1 MSQKWEGAEHAL
13 RLALARRPN
22 LNVDGFL
29 GKRREEEKF
38 WVEHY
43 DFLLSNGY
51 QLRPRYNPEWVPS
64 WIRAAQPTEYL
75 DYEDS
80 IPLLMYTHLNDALH
94 VQDGSKVVFKH
105 VKRLSKE
112 TVIVTSLSDIADPR
126 NHCVPVLAVLSL
138 PGATELDPRDAL
150 LVMPRLIH
158 FAMLP
163 FCFVG
168 EFAEAMRQFVEGL
181 QFMHECGVAHR
192 DACHF
197 NLMMDGS
204 KVVPNGCHFVRP
216 ISPTGI
222 VRDTIEWHTRWSVKP
237 NKYYFIDFDL
247 AASYARGV
255 EIETQVG
262 RIGQDRSVPEFAFPL
277 SPFPYN
283 PFKVDIYQLGNA
295 LLTVVER
302 YDGLEPFLA
311 LLKPMTSQYPEDRPA
326 LSEVLSQLDDF
337 TPEMLECRVKSHS
350 RTSLD
355 ETCFELS
362 EHSLIP

>member
-1 MSQKWEGAEHAL
+1 MSQKWEGAERAL
-13 RLALARRPN
+13 KLALARRST
-22 LNVDGFL
+22 LEVDEFL
-29 GKRREEEKF
+29 GKRREEEEF

-43 DFLLSNGY
+43 HFLLSNGY
-51 QLRPRYNPEWVPS
+51 QLRPRYNPDWVPS

-75 DYEDS
+75 DCEDS
-80 IPLLMYTHLNDALH
+80 VALAMYTHLNDAIR

-105 VKRLSKE
+105 VKQMSKE
-112 TVIVTSLSDIADPR
+112 TIIGATLGKIAHPR
-126 NHCVPVLAVLSL
+126 NHCVPVLAVLPL
-138 PGATELDPRDAL
+138 PGTTELDPRDAL
-150 LVMPRLIH
+150 LVMPQLIH

-181 QFMHECGVAHR
+181 DFMHECGIAHR
-192 DACHF
+192 DACYF

-204 KVVPNGCHFVRP
+204 KVVPGGFHFVRP
-216 ISPTGI
+216 RSPTGI
-222 VRDTIEWHTRWSVKP
+222 VRDTIEWHTRWSAKP

-247 AASYARGV
+247 AATYVRGV
-255 EIETQVG
+255 EMETRVG

-277 SPFPYN
+277 SPLPYD
-283 PFKVDIYQLGNA
+283 PFKLDIYQLGNA

-337 TPEMLECRVKSHS
+337 TPEMLECRVKSRS
-350 RTSLD
+350 RSALD
-355 ETCFELS
+355 DTCIDLQ
-362 EHSLIP
+362 